1 LHAKR
6 HAGVKLFVRTCAP
19 LICLLLAGCLWADE
33 PSGWELYERGRAAEK
48 AGRVAEAYVLYSEA
62 AAMEPKNRT
71 YWLRSQAVRSRAALQ
86 SMPLPAEVPT
96 DQMESMPEAP
106 ETPIEPAT
114 FQDLK
119 DAGRSLP
126 PAELKVEP
134 GKRDF
139 KLEGDSK
146 KLFGE
151 VAHAYGLDC
160 VFDGDYQ
167 ALPNLHFELRDVTYR
182 EALHGLEAATASFIV
197 PLTPKVFLVAKDTPQ
212 KRTEVEPTVAVAIR
226 LPDAFA
232 AADFNAMITAV
243 QQALALEK
251 VSFDTQ
257 TNTVIIRDRMSK
269 VLPARALLQDLL
281 YPKAELMVDLRFVEV
296 SRNDTITYGVQF
308 PDLFSLNFLTNWMNN
323 PTSLASG
330 IQGLLQFGGG
340 KTLMGLGIMSPQ
352 LVAQMS
358 RGNGKVLLDMQM
370 RAQNGMPASLHVG
383 DRYPIL
389 QAGYYGSQGLQSTT
403 NYAPPPQFTFADLGF
418 SLKFTPL
425 VHSLQEVSLD
435 LEAQFQVL
443 SGQSLD
449 GIPVIS
455 NRSLKSAVRLEL
467 GEWAAIAGLIDTQE
481 ARNIAG
487 LAGLSRVPYLGALT
501 STHEH
506 DTNKSEV
513 LILMRPHLLTQPPS
527 ENITRTYRLGSDTR
541 PLTPL

>member
-1 LHAKR
+1 
-6 HAGVKLFVRTCAP
+6 
-19 LICLLLAGCLWADE
+19 
-33 PSGWELYERGRAAEK
+33 
-48 AGRVAEAYVLYSEA
+48 
-62 AAMEPKNRT
+62 
-71 YWLRSQAVRSRAALQ
+71 
-86 SMPLPAEVPT
+86 
-96 DQMESMPEAP
+96 
-106 ETPIEPAT
+106 
-114 FQDLK
+114 
-119 DAGRSLP
+119 
-126 PAELKVEP
+126 
-134 GKRDF
+134 
-139 KLEGDSK
+139 
-146 KLFGE
+146 
-151 VAHAYGLDC
+151 
-160 VFDGDYQ
+160 
-167 ALPNLHFELRDVTYR
+167 
-182 EALHGLEAATASFIV
+182 
-197 PLTPKVFLVAKDTPQ
+197 
-212 KRTEVEPTVAVAIR
+212 
-226 LPDAFA
+226 
-232 AADFNAMITAV
+232 
-243 QQALALEK
+243 
-251 VSFDTQ
+251 
-257 TNTVIIRDRMSK
+257 
-269 VLPARALLQDLL
+269 
-281 YPKAELMVDLRFVEV
+281 
-296 SRNDTITYGVQF
+296 
-308 PDLFSLNFLTNWMNN
+308 LFSLNFLTNWMNN